1 MRILLD
7 TNVLVRGMAGV
18 KLPRAVQR
26 ILNAP
31 GSKFV
36 VSIASA
42 WEIVNK
48 PNLGRS
54 VKDIHQ
60 AVTGINAALLHIQL
74 AHLEELAKLPYRRNH
89 HDPFDRL
96 LIAQAL
102 SEDIPILTSDTRFEE
117 YPGLRVIWD

>member
-7 TNVLVRGMAGV
+7 TNVLVKGMAGV
-18 KLPRAVQR
+18 RLPRAVKR
-26 ILNAP
+26 LLSDP
-31 GSKFV
+31 GSEFV
-36 VSIASA
+36 VSIISA

-54 VKDIHQ
+54 VADIHE
-60 AVTGINAALLHIQL
+60 AIRGINGTLLHVQFR
-74 AHLEELAKLPYRRNH
+74 HLEELAKLPFRRDH
-89 HDPFDRL
+89 HDPFDRM

-117 YPGLRVIWD
+117 YRRLRVLWD

>member
-7 TNVLVRGMAGV
+7 TNVLVKGMAGV

-26 ILNAP
+26 ILNDP
-31 GSKFV
+31 GSKFLVSV
-36 VSIASA
+36 VSA
-42 WEIVNK
+42 WEIINK

-54 VKDIHQ
+54 ATDIHQ
-60 AVTGINAALLHIQL
+60 AIKGINAALLHIQL
-74 AHLEELAKLPYRRNH
+74 FHLEELAKLPYRRNH

-102 SEDIPILTSDTRFEE
+102 AEDIPILTSDIRFEE
-117 YPGLRVIWD
+117 YPRLQVIWD